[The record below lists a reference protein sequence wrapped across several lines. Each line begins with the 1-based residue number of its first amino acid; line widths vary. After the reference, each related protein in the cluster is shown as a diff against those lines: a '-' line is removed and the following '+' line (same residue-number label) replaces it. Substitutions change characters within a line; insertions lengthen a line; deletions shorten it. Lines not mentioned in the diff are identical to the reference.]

1 MLTYEELT
9 GQMNQAM
16 LGGQDDRVALL
27 RRVLD
32 ALGRPDHR
40 FKIIHI
46 AGTNGKGSTGSL
58 IEQTLQRAGLR
69 VGYFSSPAMVDQ
81 REQVRIN
88 DEMIAKGVFVRT
100 YEQIRRRLPAD
111 IQPQQISV
119 FEWWTLIMLQYF
131 ADQRVDWAVIECGLG
146 GQDDATN
153 AIDAPVAAVITHVA
167 LDHTRILGPTI
178 RDIASAKAGI
188 IKPGTQVAVL
198 APNQDEETKR
208 IIQRRCRQAGVSLL
222 MADGI
227 ALEAQGDTVRL
238 RVGAARLAGHFNL
251 LGTFQHD
258 NLRTAALLVAWLVRQ
273 GVLADFAPFMATM
286 ATIAIPGRMQVVAH
300 RPLTILDGAHNPDA
314 AKRLVETIHEEF
326 AGRRLI
332 MVIGFLTD
340 KDWHQMARLYQQVA
354 AKIIVTSPDNH
365 QRALPT
371 AALQEFIPEAQVAA
385 DAHQGLRLAQE
396 LAQPDDVILV
406 TGSFYLIKE
415 LES

>member
-27 RRVLD
+27 QRVLD
-32 ALGRPDHR
+32 ALKRPDHR

-46 AGTNGKGSTGSL
+46 AGTNGKGSTGAL
-58 IEQTLQRAGLR
+58 IEQTLQRAGFQ

-81 REQVRIN
+81 REQIRIN
-88 DEMIAKGVFVRT
+88 DEMIAKEDFVRT
-100 YEQIRRRLPAD
+100 YEQICQQLPTD

-131 ADQRVDWAVIECGLG
+131 ADQQVDWAVIECGLG

-153 AIDAPVAAVITHVA
+153 AIDAPAAAVITRVA
-167 LDHTRILGPTI
+167 LDHTRILGSTI
-178 RDIASAKAGI
+178 KEIASAKAGI
-188 IKPGTQVAVL
+188 IKSGTKVAIL
-198 APNQDEETKR
+198 APNQDEEVKQ
-208 IIQRRCRQAGVSLL
+208 IIQQRCRQAEVPLL
-222 MADGI
+222 LADGI
-227 ALEAQGDTVRL
+227 ALEAHGETVRL
-238 RVGAARLAGHFNL
+238 RAGVTRLSGHFNL

-258 NLRTAALLVAWLVRQ
+258 NLRTATLLIALLVYQ
-273 GVLADFAPFMATM
+273 GVLPDFEPFTATM
-286 ATIAIPGRMQVVAH
+286 ATIAIPGRMQVVARH
-300 RPLTILDGAHNPDA
+300 PLTILDGAHNPDA

-326 AGRRLI
+326 ADRRLI
-332 MVIGFLTD
+332 MVVGFLAD
-340 KDWHQMARLYQQVA
+340 KDWHQMIRLYQQVA

-365 QRALPT
+365 QRALST
-371 AALQEFIPEAQVAA
+371 AALQEFIPEAQATV
-385 DAHQGLRLAQE
+385 DARQGLQLAQE
-396 LAQPDDVILV
+396 MARPDDIILV

>member
-32 ALGRPDHR
+32 ALARPDHR

-58 IEQTLQRAGLR
+58 IERTLQRAGLR

-81 REQVRIN
+81 REQIRVN
-88 DEMIAKGVFVRT
+88 DEMIAKEDFVRT
-100 YEQIRRRLPAD
+100 YEQIRRQLPAD

-153 AIDAPVAAVITHVA
+153 AIDSPVAAVITHVA

-178 RDIASAKAGI
+178 KDIASAKSGI
-188 IKPGTQVAVL
+188 IKSGTRVAVL
-198 APNQDEETKR
+198 APNQDGEAKR
-208 IIQRRCRQAGVSLL
+208 VIQQRCRQEGVPL
-222 MADGI
+222 MLAETVDLTTDGD
-227 ALEAQGDTVRL
+227 AVRL
-238 RVGAARLAGHFNL
+238 RSGAVRLQGRLNL

-258 NLRTAALLVAWLVRQ
+258 NLRTAACLVAWLVRQ
-273 GVLADFAPFMATM
+273 GILTDVQPFTATM
-286 ATIAIPGRMQVVAH
+286 ATITIPGRMQVIAH

-314 AKRLVETIHEEF
+314 ARRLVETVREEF

-332 MVIGFLTD
+332 MVIGFLAD

-371 AALQEFIPEAQVAA
+371 ATLQEFIPESEAA
-385 DAHQGLRLAQE
+385 TDAHQGLKMARE
-396 LAQPDDVILV
+396 LAQPEDIILV

-415 LES
+415 LEA

>member
-32 ALGRPDHR
+32 ALARPDHR

-58 IEQTLQRAGLR
+58 IERTLQRAGLR

-81 REQVRIN
+81 REQIRVN
-88 DEMIAKGVFVRT
+88 DEMIAKEDFVRT
-100 YEQIRRRLPAD
+100 YEQIRRQLPAD

-131 ADQRVDWAVIECGLG
+131 ADQQVDWAVIECGLG

-178 RDIASAKAGI
+178 RDIANAKAGI
-188 IKPGTQVAVL
+188 IKVGTQVAVL
-198 APNQDEETKR
+198 APNQDEEAKR
-208 IIQRRCRQAGVSLL
+208 IIQQRCRQVGVSLL
-222 MADGI
+222 LADGI
-227 ALEAQGDTVRL
+227 AIEAQGDTIRL
-238 RVGAARLAGHFNL
+238 RVGATRLSGHFNL

-258 NLRTAALLVAWLVRQ
+258 NLRTAALLIAWLVRQ
-273 GVLADFAPFMATM
+273 GILDDFAPFMAAM
-286 ATIAIPGRMQVVAH
+286 ATIAIPGRMQVIAH

-332 MVIGFLTD
+332 MVVGFLAD

-371 AALQEFIPEAQVAA
+371 ATLQEFIPEARSAA
-385 DAHQGLRLAQE
+385 DAHQGLWLAQE
-396 LAQPDDVILV
+396 LARPDDVILV

>member
-1 MLTYEELT
+1 
-9 GQMNQAM
+9 MNQAM

-32 ALGRPDHR
+32 ALDRPDHR

-46 AGTNGKGSTGSL
+46 AGTNGKGSTGSM

-81 REQVRIN
+81 REQVRVN
-88 DEMIAKGVFVRT
+88 DEMIAKEDFVRT
-100 YEQIRRRLPAD
+100 YEQIRRQLPAD

-131 ADQRVDWAVIECGLG
+131 ADQQVDWAVIECGLG

-188 IKPGTQVAVL
+188 IKAGTQVTVL
-198 APNQDEETKR
+198 APNQDEEAKR
-208 IIQRRCRQAGVSLL
+208 IIQQRCRQAAVPLL
-222 MADGI
+222 LADGI
-227 ALEAQGDTVRL
+227 TLEAQSDTARL
-238 RVGAARLAGHFNL
+238 QVGATRLFGRFNL

-258 NLRTAALLVAWLVRQ
+258 NLRTAVLLIAWLVRQ
-273 GVLADFAPFMATM
+273 GVLADFRPFMATM
-286 ATIAIPGRMQVVAH
+286 ATIAIPGRMQVIAH

-314 AKRLVETIHEEF
+314 AKRLVETIRKGL
-326 AGRRLI
+326 AGRRLV
-332 MVIGFLTD
+332 MVVGFLAD
-340 KDWHQMARLYQQVA
+340 KDWHQMARLYRQVA
-354 AKIIVTSPDNH
+354 AQIIVTSPDNH

-371 AALQEFIPEAQVAA
+371 ATLQEFIPEARAA
-385 DAHQGLRLAQE
+385 TDAHQGLRLAQE
-396 LAQPDDVILV
+396 LAGPDDVILV